1 MIKTEE
7 EYGAKMITE
16 LNNAKF
22 GSFCEFIFEN
32 IFSNEKIKS
41 QHYDRVD
48 FRWNDTLVD
57 VKGHRNFKKKYTI
70 PSKYYGTKFEEI
82 RYVMVEFFEDFVV
95 LSEEKSMLKII
106 KYNKINLLF
115 SKWTNKGDNTNKKF
129 SKVSPD
135 LSKVEIMKKE
145 IKEFFLTKN
154 LNPKIIYR
162 TCQQDFGNESPD
174 SLMPKI
180 FDKSNVIVFLN
191 FNDRR
196 IDYDNI
202 KELIAYRN
210 IDARNFKKL
219 KKTRLHREK
228 IDMAKI
234 DQKYKF
240 KSIKELKTKWN

>member
-1 MIKTEE
+1 MKKE
-7 EYGAKMITE
+7 ITE

-32 IFSNEKIKS
+32 IFSNEKIER
-41 QHYDRVD
+41 QHHDRVD

-82 RYVMVEFFEDFVV
+82 RYIMVEFFEDLVV

-106 KYNKINLLF
+106 KHTKINLLF
-115 SKWTNKGDNTNKKF
+115 SKWANKGDKTNKKII
-129 SKVSPD
+129 KIYPD
-135 LSKVEIMKKE
+135 LNKLKIMKKE
-145 IKEFFLTKN
+145 IMEFFLTKK
-154 LNPKIIYR
+154 LNSKIIYR
-162 TCQQDFGNESPD
+162 TCQQNFGNESPD
-174 SLMPKI
+174 GLMPKI

-191 FNDRR
+191 FNDRK
-196 IDYDNI
+196 IDYNNI

-210 IDARNFKKL
+210 YDARNFKLL
-219 KKTRLHREK
+219 KKTRLHRVK
-228 IDMAKI
+228 IDMNKI

-240 KSIKELKTKWN
+240 KSIKELKLKWN